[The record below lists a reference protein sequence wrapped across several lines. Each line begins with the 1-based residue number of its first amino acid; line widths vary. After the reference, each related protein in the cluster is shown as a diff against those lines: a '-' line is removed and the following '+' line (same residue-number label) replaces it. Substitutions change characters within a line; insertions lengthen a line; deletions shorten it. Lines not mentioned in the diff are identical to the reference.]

1 MTRVRN
7 RNEPLIAL
15 VCFVESLIDQY
26 QMSMATID
34 PEYGYQNEMNE
45 DEAAQL
51 KDEFRELLNATL
63 DSAEI

>member
-63 DSAEI
+63 DSAEE